1 MYAYM
6 IRRVALLIPTLILL
20 TLIVFLV
27 IRLMPGKIVDMMVTM
42 HGKEELGTTAQQG
55 AMLDADAI
63 RHMLGL
69 DLPIH
74 VQYFRWVG
82 NIILH
87 GNLGESMWSKRNLT
101 TELQAR
107 IPVTFELGLIALI
120 ISTSIA
126 LPVGVFSA
134 IRQDTPGD
142 YAGRTLSILA
152 LAVPGFWIGT
162 MIMVYPSIWWNWS
175 PPMQYISFSAN
186 PAENLK
192 IVIIPAVLLG
202 ASMSGGVM
210 RYTRTMMLE
219 VLRQDYVRTA
229 WSKGLRERVVVIRHA
244 MRNTLIPLV
253 TIMAPEVSV
262 LIGGSVIM
270 EQIFNLP
277 GMGRYLLQT
286 ITDRDY
292 IVVSGANLVYGAV
305 TMFLILATD
314 LSYAYLD
321 PRVRYR

>member
-1 MYAYM
+1 MYAYV
-6 IRRVALLIPTLILL
+6 IRRVMLLIPTLVLL
-20 TLIVFLV
+20 TVIVFLV

-42 HGKEELGTTAQQG
+42 HGKEELGTSVQQG
-55 AMLDADAI
+55 QILDAEAI

-69 DLPIH
+69 DVPIY
-74 VQYFRWVG
+74 VQYGRWVG
-82 NIILH
+82 DIILH
-87 GNLGESMWSKRNLT
+87 GNFGQSMWSKRSLMD
-101 TELQAR
+101 EFKVR
-107 IPVTFELGLIALI
+107 IPVTFELGLLAI
-120 ISTSIA
+120 IVSTVIA
-126 LPVGVFSA
+126 LPVGIYSA
-134 IRQDTPGD
+134 IRQDTLGD

-175 PPMQYISFSAN
+175 PAMQYINFSQN
-186 PAENLK
+186 PTENLK
-192 IVIIPAVLLG
+192 MVIIPAVLLG
-202 ASMSGGVM
+202 ASMSGGTM
-210 RYTRTMMLE
+210 RYSRTMMLE

-229 WSKGLRERVVVIRHA
+229 WSKGLRERVVVLRHA
-244 MRNTLIPLV
+244 LRNTLIPLI
-253 TIMAPEVSV
+253 TIMAPEVSM

-292 IVVSGANLVYGAV
+292 LVVSGANLLYGAF